1 VPVEF
6 FVTGTGT
13 GIFGKNTGGT
23 GTGTG
28 IFCFYFCPGM
38 QKSPRAKTRYKN
50 KTVVWG
56 GLLITLIT

>member
-1 VPVEF
+1 VPVEL
-6 FVTGTGT
+6 FVTGT

-38 QKSPRAKTRYKN
+38 QKIPE
-50 KTVVWG
+50 G
-56 GLLITLIT
+56 